1 MDISVLATSMHTKS
15 PGMACTGLS
24 VSNCNRSYHPESRRR
39 RLSGCNKAF
48 FDGGLR
54 SHFVGKPFVGG
65 SGHSQLAAQGLFSVC
80 RKLHLASPRSPGT
93 RGIVTMVI
101 PFQRGSAWEQPPPDL
116 ASYLFKSRIV
126 YLGMSL
132 VPAVTELIMAE
143 LLYLQYDDPEKPVY
157 MYINSTGTTKDG
169 EKLGYETEAFAVYD
183 TMQYVK
189 PPIFTLC
196 IGNAWGEAS
205 LLLAAG
211 AKGNRASLP
220 SSTIMIK
227 QPISQVRGQA
237 TDIDLA
243 RKEIR
248 KVKNDM
254 VDLYARHTGHP
265 KDKIEQDM
273 RRPKYFSPQEAIEY
287 GIIDKVIHSDKGTKD
302 RGVVADLKK
311 SQLI

>member
-1 MDISVLATSMHTKS
+1 MDISVLSTSMHTKS
-15 PGMACTGLS
+15 LGMACTGLS

-287 GIIDKVIHSDKGTKD
+287 GIIDKVIHSDKGTED

>member
-1 MDISVLATSMHTKS
+1 MDISVLSTSMHTKS
-15 PGMACTGLS
+15 LGMACTGLS

-287 GIIDKVIHSDKGTKD
+287 GIIDKVIYSDKGTED